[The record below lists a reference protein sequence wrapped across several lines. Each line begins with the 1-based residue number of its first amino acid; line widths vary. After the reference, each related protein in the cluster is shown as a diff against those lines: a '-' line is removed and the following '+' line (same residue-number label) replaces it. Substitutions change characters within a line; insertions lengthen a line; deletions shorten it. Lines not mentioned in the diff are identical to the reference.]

1 MSLRLPSTR
10 PVALAILTLVSVSL
24 QAAWAKDFDDSQAG
38 HIDYPNWFEANPF
51 NDLQEVL
58 DEAGSNGKKGL
69 MVLFTTEGCS
79 YCARFIRKSLG
90 DPGLASEVQ
99 ANFAAVGL
107 EIFDDREMT
116 DPRGNPTAVKQ
127 FAQEEGAEFAPTLL
141 FYGKGGKR
149 LFRQVGYQSPERF
162 QGILHYLVSGQVDK
176 ESLRDY
182 FQRLAEQKPAASA
195 NKGLKSDPLFGQP
208 PYALDRSAFPA
219 EQPLLLIFEKPG
231 CAECE
236 EFHTDVLALQEV
248 RDLLGRFE
256 IVRLDADD
264 EKTPVLAPDGVRTT
278 PAAWFNQT
286 AFSRLPALV
295 FFDEKGNE
303 VLKTDALVKR
313 SRMLNSLNFV
323 LQRAYEKGW
332 TYQRFAR
339 TTAIE
344 KLNKKQ
350 Q

>member
-1 MSLRLPSTR
+1 MIRHLSARL
-10 PVALAILTLVSVSL
+10 ALQIFVLGLILLAF
-24 QAAWAKDFDDSQAG
+24 QALWAKDFDDGQLG
-38 HIDYPNWFEANPF
+38 HIGYPDWFEANPF

-90 DPGLASEVQ
+90 DPALSAQVQ
-99 ANFAAVGL
+99 AKFAAVGL

-116 DPRGNPTAVKQ
+116 DPHGKPTAVKQ
-127 FAQEEGAEFAPTLL
+127 FAQDERAEFAPTLL
-141 FYGKGGKR
+141 FYGKDGQR
-149 LFRQVGYQSPERF
+149 LLRQVGYQSPERF
-162 QGILHYLVSGQVDK
+162 QGILDYLIGGQVDK

-182 FQRLAEQKPAASA
+182 FNRLAAQQPASSA
-195 NKGLKSDPLFGQP
+195 NERLKGDPLFGQP
-208 PYALDRSAFPA
+208 PYALDRSGFPA

-231 CAECE
+231 CAECD
-236 EFHTDVLALQEV
+236 EFHADVLAVKEV
-248 RDLLGRFE
+248 RDLLGQFE
-256 IVRLDADD
+256 IVRLNADD
-264 EKTPVLAPDGVRTT
+264 EKTPLVAPDGVRTT
-278 PAAWFNQT
+278 PATWFNQT

-295 FFDEKGNE
+295 FFDERGNE
-303 VLKTDALVKR
+303 VLKTDALVR
-313 SRMLNSLNFV
+313 QARMLNSLNFV

-344 KLNKKQ
+344 KLNNKQ

>member
-1 MSLRLPSTR
+1 MSLRLSPAG

-24 QAAWAKDFDDSQAG
+24 QAAWAKDFDDGQFG
-38 HIDYPNWFEANPF
+38 HIDYPDWFEENPF

-58 DEAGSNGKKGL
+58 DEAESNGKKGL
-69 MVLFTTEGCS
+69 MLLLTTEGCS
-79 YCARFIRKSLG
+79 YCDRFIRKSLG
-90 DPGLASEVQ
+90 DPGLASEVRMS
-99 ANFAAVGL
+99 FAAVGL
-107 EIFDDREMT
+107 EIFDDRAMT
-116 DPRGNPTAVKQ
+116 DPRGNPTAVKR
-127 FAQEEGAEFAPTLL
+127 FAQDEGAEFAPTLL

-149 LFRQVGYQSPERF
+149 LLRQVGYQSPERF
-162 QGILHYLVSGQVDK
+162 RGILDYLTGGQVDK

-182 FQRLAEQKPAASA
+182 FNRLALKKPALSA
-195 NKGLKSDPLFGQP
+195 NKGLKSHPLFDQP
-208 PYALDRSAFPA
+208 PYALDRSGFPA

-231 CAECE
+231 CAECD
-236 EFHTDVLALQEV
+236 EFHTDVLALEDV

-264 EKTPVLAPDGVRTT
+264 EKTPVVAPDGVRTT
-278 PAAWFNQT
+278 PAAWFSQT

-313 SRMLNSLNFV
+313 ARMLNSLNFV

-344 KLNKKQ
+344 KLNKKEE
-350 Q
+350 

>member
-1 MSLRLPSTR
+1 MNLRLRSTR
-10 PVALAILTLVSVSL
+10 PIALGILTLVSVAL
-24 QAAWAKDFDDSQAG
+24 QTAWAKDFDDAQGG
-38 HIDYPNWFEANPF
+38 HIDYPDWFEANPF
-51 NDLQEVL
+51 NDLREVL

-90 DPGLASEVQ
+90 DPELASEVQ
-99 ANFAAVGL
+99 ANFAAVGF

-116 DPRGNPTAVKQ
+116 DPRGNPKAVKQ
-127 FAQEEGAEFAPTLL
+127 FALDEGAEFAPTLL
-141 FYGKGGKR
+141 FYNEGGKR

-162 QGILHYLVSGQVDK
+162 QGILNYLASGQVDK

-182 FQRLAEQKPAASA
+182 FNRLAAEKRAAPS
-195 NKGLKSDPLFGQP
+195 NKGLKHDPLFGQP
-208 PYALDRSAFPA
+208 PYALDRSGFPA
-219 EQPLLLIFEKPG
+219 EQPLLLLFEKPG
-231 CAECE
+231 CAECD

-248 RDLLGRFE
+248 RDLLSRFE

-264 EKTPVLAPDGVRTT
+264 EKTAVVAPDGVRTT

-303 VLKTDALVKR
+303 VLKTDALVR
-313 SRMLNSLNFV
+313 RARMLNSLNFV

-344 KLNKKQ
+344 KLNKKLP
-350 Q
+350 

>member
-1 MSLRLPSTR
+1 MNLRLPSTR
-10 PVALAILTLVSVSL
+10 PFALAILTLVSVSL
-24 QAAWAKDFDDSQAG
+24 QAAWAKDFDDGQFG
-38 HIDYPNWFEANPF
+38 HIDYPDWFEANPF
-51 NDLQEVL
+51 NDLKEVL
-58 DEAGSNGKKGL
+58 DEAGSKGKTGL

-79 YCARFIRKSLG
+79 YCDRFIRKSLG

-99 ANFAAVGL
+99 ANFAAVGF

-116 DPRGNPTAVKQ
+116 DPLGNPTAVKQ

-141 FYGKGGKR
+141 FYDERGKR

-162 QGILHYLVSGQVDK
+162 RGILDYLVSDQVDK
-176 ESLRDY
+176 ETLRDY
-182 FQRLAEQKPAASA
+182 FKRLAAQKPAVSA
-195 NKGLKSDPLFGQP
+195 DNVLKSDPLFGQP

-231 CAECE
+231 CAECD
-236 EFHTDVLALQEV
+236 EFHTDVLALEEV

-264 EKTPVLAPDGVRTT
+264 EKTPVVAPDGVRTT

-303 VLKTDALVKR
+303 VLKTDALVR
-313 SRMLNSLNFV
+313 RARMLNSLNFV

-339 TTAIE
+339 TSAIE
-344 KLNKKQ
+344 KLHKQ
-350 Q
+350 QP

>member
-1 MSLRLPSTR
+1 MVCLRP
-10 PVALAILTLVSVSL
+10 ALVPIALGLLLLSCKI
-24 QAAWAKDFDDSQAG
+24 AWAKDFDDAQRG
-38 HIDYPNWFEANPF
+38 HIDYPDWFESNPF

-58 DEAGSNGKKGL
+58 DQAGSNGEKGL

-90 DPGLASEVQ
+90 NPGLASEVQ

-127 FAQEEGAEFAPTLL
+127 FAQDEGAEFAPTLL
-141 FYGKGGKR
+141 FYAKGGKR
-149 LFRQVGYQSPERF
+149 ILRQVGYQSPERF
-162 QGILHYLVSGQVDK
+162 QGILDYLVGGRVDK

-182 FQRLAEQKPAASA
+182 FNRLAAKKPAASDGR
-195 NKGLKSDPLFGQP
+195 GLKHDTLFSRP
-208 PYALDRSAFPA
+208 PYALDRSGFPA

-236 EFHTDVLALQEV
+236 EFHADVLALEEV

-264 EKTPVLAPDGVRTT
+264 EKTPVVAPAGVRTT

-286 AFSRLPALV
+286 TFSRLPALV

-303 VLKTDALVKR
+303 VLKTDALVR
-313 SRMLNSLNFV
+313 RARMLNSLNFV

-344 KLNKKQ
+344 KLNKKAP
-350 Q
+350 